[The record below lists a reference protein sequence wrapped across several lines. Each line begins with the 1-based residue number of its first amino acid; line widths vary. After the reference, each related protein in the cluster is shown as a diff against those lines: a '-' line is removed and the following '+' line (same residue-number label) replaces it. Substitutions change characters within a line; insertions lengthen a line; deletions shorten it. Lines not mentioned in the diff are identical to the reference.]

1 MAYAADEIR
10 HAVRHAAERSSTT
23 ICIDQPATIDVFER
37 EAAALFAPGTA
48 RDEAS
53 RRGMRRMGLQLDD
66 VASTPQKLHFRI
78 ERSQVYGALVVHFE
92 SGRCTGYTLSRLEL

>member
-10 HAVRHAAERSSTT
+10 HAVRHAAESSAA
-23 ICIDQPATIDVFER
+23 ICIGQPDTIDVFER
-37 EAAALFAPGTA
+37 EAAALFTPGTA

-66 VASTPQKLHFRI
+66 AASTPQKLHFRI

-92 SGRCTGYTLSRLEL
+92 CGRCTGYTLSPP